1 MFLQLFAFLSTVEKS
16 QLFLPFFVLTFRLA
30 AVNLDISSE
39 FAELDSCQ
47 HLVYASFVAR
57 LSTGNLPWP
66 IGTKQ
71 ITKLKIESQNP
82 KTKSQNSK
90 QNHKTQ
96 NRIAKPKTKSQNPK
110 QNHKTQNRN
119 AKLKT
124 QTQNQKWKHEIA
136 E

>member
-1 MFLQLFAFLSTVEKS
+1 MFLQLFAFLNTVEKS

-96 NRIAKPKTKSQNPK
+96 NRIAKFKK
-110 QNHKTQNRN
+110 QKHKTQNRIT
-119 AKLKT
+119 KL
-124 QTQNQKWKHEIA
+124 
-136 E
+136 